1 MRIFCRQNAAG
12 IGGKGSVSVK
22 PGRDDAKGAAPAQD
36 VAIADYQVR
45 DWSAHAMFSIAMP
58 CHVFLI
64 SDWFAVRNVLV

>member
-22 PGRDDAKGAAPAQD
+22 PGTGRDDAKGAAPAQD

-45 DWSAHAMFSIAMP
+45 D
-58 CHVFLI
+58 
-64 SDWFAVRNVLV
+64 